1 MKIVVVGVGNL
12 GSAIARS
19 LTHSYAPK
27 DIVLVERSAEARA
40 ALKARHGCEVIGELS
55 SDHRVEEGDLLIFS
69 VKPQDAV
76 ATCASVA
83 PHVSSKAV
91 ILSFM
96 AGVRIETLANILNT
110 RRIVRAMPNLG
121 ASIDESAT
129 GYYYC
134 GETLASSDV
143 EHVESLLSRLGKKW
157 RVDREELIDVVTA
170 VAGSGPAYLCWLG
183 EQIERVALECGISE
197 RDAHAMILQTFRGTA
212 LYLEQSALSFAEL
225 RSRVT
230 SPQGTTH
237 AALTVLSERE
247 AAESLQE
254 AVVAAVRRG
263 QALGAA

>member
-1 MKIVVVGVGNL
+1 MRIVVVGVGNL

-27 DIVLVERSAEARA
+27 DIVLVERSAETRS
-40 ALKARHGCEVIGELS
+40 ALKAQHGCNVVAELS
-55 SDHRVEEGDLLIFS
+55 AEHSVEEGDLLILS

-76 ATCASVA
+76 ATCSNLAA
-83 PHVSSKAV
+83 YVSPRSV

-96 AGVRIETLANILNT
+96 AGVRIETLSNIFKT
-110 RRIVRAMPNLG
+110 KRIVRAMPNLG

-134 GETLASSDV
+134 GDTLTSSEV
-143 EHVESLLSRLGKKW
+143 EHVESLLSRLGKRW
-157 RVDREELIDVVTA
+157 RVEREELIDAITA

-197 RDAHAMILQTFRGTA
+197 TDAHAIILQTFRGTS
-212 LYLEQSALSFAEL
+212 LYLEQSGLSFAEL
-225 RSRVT
+225 RKRVT

-237 AALTVLSERE
+237 AALTVLLERE
-247 AAESLQE
+247 AAESVRE
-254 AVVAAVRRG
+254 AVVAAWKRG
-263 QALGAA
+263 QALGS